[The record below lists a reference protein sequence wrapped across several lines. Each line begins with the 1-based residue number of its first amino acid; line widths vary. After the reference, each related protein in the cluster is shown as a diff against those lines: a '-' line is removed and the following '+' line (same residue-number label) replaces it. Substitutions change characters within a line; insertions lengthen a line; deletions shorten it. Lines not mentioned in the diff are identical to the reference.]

1 MAGRLSN
8 KQKEDLEFIKEF
20 QGLSHTLV
28 VEDTLTGI
36 KGYIYKCKGDIQI
49 AFIEL
54 KTKPKKKYNFFWLQY
69 QSIKNH
75 ILNTKYSG

>member
-1 MAGRLSN
+1 MARKLTDSQ
-8 KQKEDLEFIKEF
+8 KQDLEFIKEF
-20 QGLSHTLV
+20 QGLNHTLV

-36 KGYIYKCKGDIQI
+36 KGYIYKCKGNIQV

-69 QSIKNH
+69 QTIKNH
-75 ILNTKYSG
+75 ILDTKYSG